1 MFLTTQQTILLPQ
14 IIKVLA
20 EPQPDCALR
29 LRLGNLLTRL
39 LHADQFVSYVWNPA
53 GKRFVDRVAID
64 MSDANLRN
72 YEAYF
77 QYNDPITHRL
87 RARSKPTL
95 VTEIVPQAEL
105 VRTEFFN
112 DFLARDFLYWGM
124 NVHVPI
130 DGESTGD
137 IRIWRSQQKGNFDA
151 TDLALLAIIAP
162 AFGAALRRC
171 KDTPTGAPGD
181 AQGADEALA
190 LGLTRKEHEIS
201 RMVAMGLTDKQI
213 ASRLDISF
221 STVRTHLKHVFYKLS
236 VNNRAQLIRRLR

>member
-20 EPQPDCALR
+20 EPQPDSALR
-29 LRLGNLLTRL
+29 LRLGDLLTRL
-39 LHADQFVSYVWNPA
+39 LHADQFVSYLWNPA
-53 GKRFVDRVAID
+53 GKCFDDRVAID

-77 QYNDPITHRL
+77 QYHDPITHRL
-87 RARSKPTL
+87 RARSRPTL
-95 VTEIVPQAEL
+95 VTEIMPQSEL

-112 DFLARDFLYWGM
+112 DFLARDLLFWGM

-137 IRIWRSQQKGNFDA
+137 IRIWRSRQKGNFDA

-171 KDTPTGAPGD
+171 KDTAMAEPGD
-181 AQGADEALA
+181 ADGSNEAVA
-190 LGLTRKEHEIS
+190 PGLTRKEHQIS

-221 STVRTHLKHVFYKLS
+221 STVRTHLKHAFHKLG
-236 VNNRAQLIRRLR
+236 VNNRTQLIRALR